1 MGEGGSSRVN
11 FGCGIGSA
19 RGERD
24 SLSSTV
30 YVWFNLLG
38 DTIGVY
44 PRLGELPGVAGRLAE
59 GGELGVDGR
68 RKGDALCPPKDSG
81 EGLKV
86 GLFAFGFVSQY
97 HYFDFPL
104 GPTIVD

>member
-1 MGEGGSSRVN
+1 M
-11 FGCGIGSA
+11 
-19 RGERD
+19 
-24 SLSSTV
+24 
-30 YVWFNLLG
+30 
-38 DTIGVY
+38 Y

-86 GLFAFGFVSQY
+86 GLFALDFVSQY
-97 HYFDFPL
+97 PFLLFFFGSYHRWIEKL
-104 GPTIVD
+104 RSQ